1 MSDSSRI
8 ELIILNA
15 LTTKQEFSRK
25 VLPFIKGE
33 YFSQLEEKLLFET
46 IRDYIVKYGSMPSIS
61 ALYVEI
67 DNIVDINEKTF
78 KGLKEIIGEVGELAV
93 EEKDL
98 QWLVDNTEKFCQ
110 DKALYNA
117 IMDSIQIMEAEKS
130 EKTHKNLTKTGIP
143 TLLQQALG
151 ITFDNRVGHDYFKDG
166 AARFEKY
173 NENVYKI
180 PFDIDLLNIITDG
193 GLPTKSLSV
202 ILGSTGTGKSL
213 IMCHMA
219 ANNLLDGRNVLYI
232 TLEMSEFETAKRI
245 DANLLDVDINTLKTM
260 SKSSYGKTLASLKT
274 KTTGRLIVK
283 EYPTASAHTGH
294 FRHLLDEL
302 KMKEKF
308 KPDIIYIDYINI
320 CLSSRIK
327 NGNNVNSYTYVKSIA
342 EEVRGLAVEFD
353 VPVVTATQSNRSGF
367 GNSDVDL
374 DNVSESWGLPA
385 TADLMFAVI
394 SNEQLSELG
403 QYMVKQLKNRYND
416 LNLHKKFL
424 IGVDKAKMKL
434 YNLED
439 SVQSSIIG
447 GGNQN
452 QQYQQ
457 PSTGFNNGM
466 GGNKFK
472 SFNI

>member
-8 ELIILNA
+8 ELIILNG
-15 LTTKQEFSRK
+15 LISKQEFSRK
-25 VLPFIKGE
+25 VLPFIKSE
-33 YFSQLEEKLLFET
+33 YFSQTEEKLLFET
-46 IRDYIVKYGSMPSIS
+46 IKEYIIQYGDMPSVP
-61 ALYVEI
+61 ALYVEV

-78 KGLKEIIGEVGELAV
+78 KGIKETIKEVSELEVAD
-93 EEKDL
+93 KDL
-98 QWLVDNTEKFCQ
+98 KWLMDNTEKFCQ

-117 IMDSIQIMEAEKS
+117 IMDSIQIMEAEKES
-130 EKTHKNLTKTGIP
+130 KSHKNLTKTGIP
-143 TLLQQALG
+143 SLLQQALG
-151 ITFDNRVGHDYFKDG
+151 VNFDNRVGHDYFKDG
-166 AARFEKY
+166 EARFEKY
-173 NENVYKI
+173 HENISKI
-180 PFDIDLLNIITDG
+180 PFDIDLFNVITDG
-193 GLPTKSLSV
+193 GLPSKSLSV

-219 ANNLLDGRNVLYI
+219 SNNLLDGKNVLYI
-232 TLEMSEFETAKRI
+232 TLEMSEYETAKRI
-245 DANLLDVDINTLKTM
+245 DANLLDVDINTLKTI
-260 SKSSYGKTLASLKT
+260 SKKSYGRHLADLKT
-274 KTTGRLIVK
+274 RTTGRLIVK

-308 KPDIIYIDYINI
+308 RPDIIYVDYINI

-394 SNEQLSELG
+394 TNDQLAELG

-424 IGVDKAKMKL
+424 IGVDKARMKL

-439 SVQSSIIG
+439 SVQSSITG
-447 GGNQN
+447 GQP
-452 QQYQQ
+452 QQYQT
-457 PSTGFNNGM
+457 PGFNNGM

-472 SFNI
+472 SLNI